1 MLSECTENDHWS
13 LSWFLQEWCI
23 ALARRTRGT
32 QFTFHSN
39 CLMVLRPESQIGLG
53 LTRTT
58 LDFLSCLGEE
68 NLIDSS
74 QHSKCLIIGL
84 FLLFSTQVKIT
95 HDLLSREKHILGSLS
110 CLQCSAIQQA
120 APSHCIMITF
130 LPTVD
135 GAII

>member
-1 MLSECTENDHWS
+1 M
-13 LSWFLQEWCI
+13 
-23 ALARRTRGT
+23 
-32 QFTFHSN
+32 
-39 CLMVLRPESQIGLG
+39 MLRPESQIGLG

-74 QHSKCLIIGL
+74 PHSKCLIIGL
-84 FLLFSTQVKIT
+84 LLFSTQVKIT
-95 HDLLSREKHILGSLS
+95 HDLLSREKHTLGSLS